1 MIQTGVTVTL
11 DDQTSSSSRRVAES
25 LAEITRRAEELNSSL
40 DPEKF
45 DKTLQKLNEITKQR
59 SQASQRES
67 QQYQVQARSAQ
78 QTINQISSGA
88 AQAGKGDVIGG
99 GGAAAQGILSM
110 AKGAGAAGIAGGV
123 ALAAVLGANK
133 FSEVYEGRM
142 GYGMQV
148 AAVMGEYTTNI
159 RENSELIRNA
169 MKDTTHAV
177 AEYGKTFE
185 EGAEAAKAFMIAGG
199 KSSDYQRAILDASH
213 YSTAYG
219 ADFVGASRFQGV
231 VGRYGAGER
240 PLDII
245 NGLMRSQGL
254 GPGQY
259 DELLSGMES
268 IFTNALSGGI
278 VKNIVDIAQA
288 QEFFGRAGDQ
298 YKGAMG
304 ANFIQT
310 LDQSVAAAT
319 GLGKQ
324 EDIFLYRAASGMTG
338 GDYIETMKMLEKGF
352 SGKDGVS
359 LFNRYMDQ
367 LSQFT
372 GGDPETMIKLMTS
385 GLGVNYTQAAD
396 MFGLYKEKGGALTKE
411 DLDKQLEHDYGRS
424 MESEYTK
431 DVEQIKSYLSS
442 LASNVFDIKAGLIG
456 RFAEPSYDW
465 ENETILS
472 KEERKYRETQQDYI
486 RTNPY
491 NSYGYDDVE
500 MAFYYSEGSAAQES
514 YETKIMENLK
524 KARKKGNFTPEFYE
538 QYGEEIAHGG
548 TSGVSLQELTRM
560 NAYLEQ
566 IVNNTGVTAD
576 NTGEDI
582 EVSVPSEFQH
592 TGSYYMQRK

>member
-40 DPEKF
+40 DPDKL
-45 DKTLQKLNEITKQR
+45 DKTFQKLNELSQKQ
-59 SQASQRES
+59 SKIGQREN
-67 QQYQVQARSAQ
+67 QEFAIQGRNVQ

-88 AQAGKGDVIGG
+88 TQAGKGDVIGG
-99 GGAAAQGILSM
+99 GGNATLGLLSM
-110 AKGAGAAGIAGGV
+110 AKGAGAAGIIGGV

-148 AAVMGEYTTNI
+148 AAVMGEYTDNI
-159 RENSELIRNA
+159 RQNSELIRNA
-169 MKDTTHAV
+169 MKDITHAV
-177 AEYGKTFE
+177 SEYGKTFE

-199 KSSDYQRAILDASH
+199 ASSNYQRAILDASH

-219 ADFVGASRFQGV
+219 ADFIKLSQFQGTV
-231 VGRYGAGER
+231 ERYGGGTL

-245 NGLMRSQGL
+245 NGVLQAQGL
-254 GPGQY
+254 KGGQY

-319 GLGKQ
+319 NLGKQ
-324 EDIFLYRAASGMTG
+324 EDVFLYRAASGMRG
-338 GDYIETMKMLEKGF
+338 GNFIETMKLLEEGF
-352 SGKDGVS
+352 SGEGGVD
-359 LFNRYMDQ
+359 LFKRYMEQ
-367 LSQFT
+367 LRQFT
-372 GGDPETMIKLMTS
+372 GGDTETILKLMTS
-385 GLGVNYTQAAD
+385 GLGIDYHQAEA
-396 MFGLYKEKGGALTKE
+396 LYNLSGKAFTEEELRKTLP
-411 DLDKQLEHDYGRS
+411 HDYGRS

-431 DVEQIKSYLSS
+431 DLEQIKSYLSS
-442 LASNVFDIKAGLIG
+442 LASNTFDIKAGLIG

-465 ENETILS
+465 ENETVLS
-472 KEERKYRETQQDYI
+472 KEEKRYRESQQVYVEE
-486 RTNPY
+486 NPY
-491 NSYGYDDVE
+491 TAVDE
-500 MAFYYSEGSAAQES
+500 LMIKQAFSYSEGSPEQEA
-514 YETKIMENLK
+514 YEKKIENRLK
-524 KARKKGNFTPEFYE
+524 YLHGKGINPVGFYE
-538 QYGEEIAHGG
+538 QYGEEVIHGG
-548 TSGVSLQELTRM
+548 TSGVSLQELARM